1 MSQMEYEESNR
12 GAGWLL
18 FAGVMIALASLLNV
32 IGGISAISD
41 ANFYVANA
49 SYQFGDLH
57 TWGVILLLI
66 GLMQGFAAFS
76 IWSGGAYG
84 QWLGVI
90 SATLNAAAQLFFLPA
105 FPFWSLAIFSL
116 DILVIYGLIVY
127 GNPRGRA
134 KRTGI

>member
-1 MSQMEYEESNR
+1 M
-12 GAGWLL
+12 
-18 FAGVMIALASLLNV
+18 
-32 IGGISAISD
+32 
-41 ANFYVANA
+41 
-49 SYQFGDLH
+49 
-57 TWGVILLLI
+57 ILLLI
-66 GLMQGFAAFS
+66 GLMQGFAALS

-84 QWLGVI
+84 RWIGVI

-134 KRTGI
+134 ERPDRDDGGHRRAGPRRLS

>member
-1 MSQMEYEESNR
+1 MSDYQYEESNR

-18 FAGVMIALASLLNV
+18 FAGVMIGLASMLNV

-41 ANFYVANA
+41 ANFYVGEAA
-49 SYQFGDLH
+49 YQFGDLN
-57 TWGVILLLI
+57 TWGWILLVI

-76 IWSGGAYG
+76 IWTGGAYG
-84 QWLGVI
+84 QWIGVI

-105 FPFWSLAIFSL
+105 FPLWSLAIFSL

-134 KRTGI
+134 SAGA

>member
-1 MSQMEYEESNR
+1 MSDYQYEESNR

-18 FAGVMIALASLLNV
+18 FAGVMIALASFLNIV
-32 IGGISAISD
+32 GGISAISD
-41 ANFYVANA
+41 ANFYVGDA
-49 SYQFGDLH
+49 SYQFGDLN
-57 TWGVILLLI
+57 TWGWILLLL

-90 SATLNAAAQLFFLPA
+90 SATLNAAAQLFFIPA
-105 FPFWSLAIFSL
+105 FPLWSLAIFSL

-134 KRTGI
+134 KARG